1 MASVSRSTAMSCL
14 SKETETDKEK
24 PLNIVQIEDILNDC
38 NQLVNFYEYLRANY
52 SDENLVFW
60 LEAEIY
66 RYLPDDQLP
75 QRAQEIYNKF
85 FDENSDFAINIDDP
99 DLTLDVKK
107 RLKSPNRDIFL
118 EAQNVIWGLLKFECF
133 PRFRMSPYFNGHLT
147 RKQKEDLKKDDAISY
162 LDNYLKLRQR
172 TDREKRKEKIVE
184 LPVSPKKKSAEENLC
199 PLPEFEDIFKNGD
212 LLLCFREF
220 LYRRIANENLAFWI
234 EVEVYKCLEEK
245 EMKTRAKEIF
255 EKYCKTDSIYAVNI
269 DWNTQSK
276 IRSMLEEPT
285 REIFDD
291 AQKQILKC
299 LKNEWFPEFCQSDVL
314 RAWHEKTLTFEKS
327 NPKRERANTIDYW
340 EQLSDFRKQKQTP
353 NKTVENIPLKSPH
366 RTEGTQSKSKSFD
379 TTDNGGIESQSATVR
394 DAVDTTHSQS
404 EPLNKTAAT
413 SSRAKEAKNA
423 VKSPRPSNQNQT
435 HSQSPTQTPA
445 DAIDQKAV
453 VNRSAETAEDNTTAV
468 LSDRETNK
476 TLTAT
481 APPKAKTK
489 RKRKK
494 SDATT
499 SKPPTE
505 TTDLMAEPT
514 ATSQSPPPS
523 GSDSKPLKTESEHD
537 GSLQKEDTRLLERP
551 KESESST

>member
-1 MASVSRSTAMSCL
+1 MSCL

-435 HSQSPTQTPA
+435 HSQNPTQTPA

>member
-1 MASVSRSTAMSCL
+1 MSCL

-24 PLNIVQIEDILNDC
+24 PLNIVQIEDILNDR

-435 HSQSPTQTPA
+435 HSQNPTQTPA

>member
-1 MASVSRSTAMSCL
+1 LASVSRSTAMSCL

-435 HSQSPTQTPA
+435 HSQNPTQTPA

>member
-1 MASVSRSTAMSCL
+1 MSCL

>member
-1 MASVSRSTAMSCL
+1 MSRSTAMSCL

-435 HSQSPTQTPA
+435 HSQNPTQTPA

>member
-1 MASVSRSTAMSCL
+1 LASVSRSTAMSCL

-24 PLNIVQIEDILNDC
+24 PLNIVQIEDILNDR

>member
-1 MASVSRSTAMSCL
+1 LASVSRSTAMSCL

-24 PLNIVQIEDILNDC
+24 PLNIVQIEDILNDR

-494 SDATT
+494 SNATT

>member
-24 PLNIVQIEDILNDC
+24 PLNIVQIEDILNDR

>member
-435 HSQSPTQTPA
+435 HSQNPTQTPA

>member
-1 MASVSRSTAMSCL
+1 LASVSRSTAMSCL

-24 PLNIVQIEDILNDC
+24 PLNIVQIEDILNDR

-435 HSQSPTQTPA
+435 HSQNPTQTPA

>member
-1 MASVSRSTAMSCL
+1 VSRSTAMSCL

-494 SDATT
+494 SNATT

>member
-24 PLNIVQIEDILNDC
+24 PLNIVQIEDILNDR

-445 DAIDQKAV
+445 DADRKSV
-453 VNRSAETAEDNTTAV
+453 V
-468 LSDRETNK
+468 
-476 TLTAT
+476 
-481 APPKAKTK
+481 
-489 RKRKK
+489 
-494 SDATT
+494 
-499 SKPPTE
+499 
-505 TTDLMAEPT
+505 
-514 ATSQSPPPS
+514 
-523 GSDSKPLKTESEHD
+523 
-537 GSLQKEDTRLLERP
+537 
-551 KESESST
+551 

>member
-1 MASVSRSTAMSCL
+1 VSRSTAMSCL

-24 PLNIVQIEDILNDC
+24 PLNIVQIEDILNDR

-435 HSQSPTQTPA
+435 HSQNPTQTPA

-494 SDATT
+494 SNATT